1 MLDYK
6 VFVLGLN
13 TNLFGYSNVMKDGP
27 GKRWGGICGIVE
39 IISKIKL
46 YALLEN

>member
-1 MLDYK
+1 MIDYK

-27 GKRWGGICGIVE
+27 GKRWGGIIE
-39 IISKIKL
+39 SISKIKL

>member
-1 MLDYK
+1 MLDYT

-39 IISKIKL
+39 IIWKIKL
-46 YALLEN
+46 WALLEN